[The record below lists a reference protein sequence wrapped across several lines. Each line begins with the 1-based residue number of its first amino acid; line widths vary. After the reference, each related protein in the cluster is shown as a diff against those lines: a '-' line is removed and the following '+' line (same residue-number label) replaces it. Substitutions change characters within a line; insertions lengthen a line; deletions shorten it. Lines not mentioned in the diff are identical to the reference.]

1 VSAALQQD
9 RPGVALSLAHGADID
24 GLLAPLRAGLGRDC
38 LSDLAFSNLYLFRH
52 AHAYRYLPG
61 PFPCVAGVTYDG
73 VRHLLPLFDLAR
85 APADAAAALLGDGGC
100 FFPVAAATAAR
111 LDARLYLSVQCEAD
125 ADYLYPAENFRSYR
139 GKLLRKKRSLMAQL
153 LDSTAVQAQQLTP
166 DRLPDALDV
175 LARWMQDKGKTP
187 GEADQLA
194 CREALMLAERFCLD
208 GTVYYADGEAVGFLL
223 AQRMA
228 DDTAVMRFAKGIDA
242 RKGIYQ
248 YMFHHYCMQAAG
260 LEWLNFEQDMGL
272 PNFRHTK
279 RSYQP
284 AAMLAKHRVS
294 LRG

>member
-1 VSAALQQD
+1 MSAALQQGD
-9 RPGVALSLAHGADID
+9 RGVALSLEHQGAID
-24 GLLAPLRAGLGRDC
+24 RLLAPLRAGLGRDC

-85 APADAAAALLGDGGC
+85 APADAVAALLGDGDC
-100 FFPVAAATAAR
+100 FFPIAAGTAAR
-111 LDARLYLSVQCEAD
+111 LDSRVYLSVQCEAD
-125 ADYLYPAENFRSYR
+125 ADYLYPAENFRAYR
-139 GKLLRKKRSLMAQL
+139 GQLLRKKRGLMAQL
-153 LDSTAVQAQQLTP
+153 LQSAPVQAQPLTP
-166 DRLPDALDV
+166 ACLPDALDV
-175 LARWMQDKGKTP
+175 LARWMRDKGKTP
-187 GEADQLA
+187 GEADELA
-194 CREALMLAERFCLD
+194 CREALMLADRFCLD
-208 GTVYYADGEAVGFLL
+208 GTVYYADREAIGFLL

-228 DDTAVMRFAKGIDA
+228 DGTAVMRFAKGVDA

-272 PNFRHTK
+272 PNFRRTK